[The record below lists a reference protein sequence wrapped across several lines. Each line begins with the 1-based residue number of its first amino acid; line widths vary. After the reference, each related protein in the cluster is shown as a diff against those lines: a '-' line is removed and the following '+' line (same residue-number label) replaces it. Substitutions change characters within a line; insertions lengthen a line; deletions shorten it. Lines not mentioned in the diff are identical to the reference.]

1 MAVRSHF
8 PTNINFRDMPF
19 RLLTLLNLMK
29 IINTIRPLIEI
40 HYIKETLGTNALNVI
55 ELTCIDDHH
64 FQFSKCVVA
73 QGKRPT
79 EL

>member
-1 MAVRSHF
+1 MQ
-8 PTNINFRDMPF
+8 F
-19 RLLTLLNLMK
+19 RLLTLLILIK
-29 IINTIRPLIEI
+29 ILNSMGPLIEI
-40 HYIKETLGTNALNVI
+40 HSIKAKLGTNALNVI

-73 QGKRPT
+73 PGQMPT